1 MYLCSYLFYLF
12 VCLFVCLFV
21 YSLFIKVDQIVCE
34 NVQ

>member
-1 MYLCSYLFYLF
+1 MCIYVVIYFI
-12 VCLFVCLFV
+12 CLFVCLFV